1 MKETSKDGIKR
12 VDTLNCPACETAIH
26 FIMDVQNPQPMK
38 KGNIVICS
46 NCATVCKV
54 GDSNLARCAQEELVA
69 MDEQSRKTI
78 GILVLSVLQKKAKEK
93 GAKFNPNGQP

>member
-1 MKETSKDGIKR
+1 MTDNVKDGIRR
-12 VDTLNCPACETAIH
+12 VDTLNCPACEVGIQ
-26 FIMDVQNPQPMK
+26 FIRDVQNPQPVK

-54 GDSNLARCAQEELVA
+54 GDSNLVRCAQEEIAA

-78 GILVLSVLQKKAKEK
+78 AVLVLGVLQKKAKDN
-93 GAKFNPNGQP
+93 GAKFNPNGKS